1 MDRPAAVGEHIVG
14 RRLQIL
20 AEKLK
25 IPFMSEIVK
34 DPEILGGLPVFRGTR
49 VPVRNLFDY
58 LTGGSTTKE
67 FQEDFPTVTSEQIR
81 SVLEAAEL
89 AVEEKAA

>member
-1 MDRPAAVGEHIVG
+1 MMPS
-14 RRLQIL
+14 
-20 AEKLK
+20 
-25 IPFMSEIVK
+25 MSEIVK
-34 DPEILGGLPVFRGTR
+34 DPGILGGMPVFKGTR

-58 LTGGSTTKE
+58 LTGGSTTTE
-67 FQEDFPTVTSEQIR
+67 FQEDFPTVSLDQIR